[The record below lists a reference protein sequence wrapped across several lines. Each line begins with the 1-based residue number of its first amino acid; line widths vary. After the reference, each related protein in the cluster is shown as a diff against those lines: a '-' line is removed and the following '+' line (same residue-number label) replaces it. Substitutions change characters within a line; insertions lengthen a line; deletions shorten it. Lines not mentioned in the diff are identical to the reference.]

1 MKLTKTLK
9 GFAISTSVA
18 GLLALGSPAL
28 AASGNLLDSEALP
41 NGYSLT
47 HLDAEGKCGGGSC
60 GAKKG
65 DKKKKDGEGKC
76 GADKDKDSKKKKGG
90 EKTCGEGTCG

>member
-1 MKLTKTLK
+1 MNLYKTIK
-9 GFAISTSVA
+9 GFAVSTSVA

-28 AASGNLLDSEALP
+28 ASSGNLLDSEALP
-41 NGYSLT
+41 TGYSLK

-65 DKKKKDGEGKC
+65 DKKKKEGEGKC
-76 GADKDKDSKKKKGG
+76 GADKDKDKRKKGG